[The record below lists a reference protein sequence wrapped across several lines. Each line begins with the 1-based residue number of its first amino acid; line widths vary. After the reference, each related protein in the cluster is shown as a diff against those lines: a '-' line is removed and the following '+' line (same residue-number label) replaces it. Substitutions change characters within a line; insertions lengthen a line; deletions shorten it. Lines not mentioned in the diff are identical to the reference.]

1 VGIDGKYLKLGKR
14 KADAV
19 PAEEED
25 EVGDWDKEE
34 FVIIT
39 LLKGYKAN
47 WGQSKRHIIR
57 NWKMRLTSAYGPP
70 RPNNLFNPLTRPP
83 QLLS

>member
-19 PAEEED
+19 PAEDD

-39 LLKGYKAN
+39 LLKG
-47 WGQSKRHIIR
+47 
-57 NWKMRLTSAYGPP
+57 
-70 RPNNLFNPLTRPP
+70 
-83 QLLS
+83 

>member
-39 LLKGYKAN
+39 LLKGYR
-47 WGQSKRHIIR
+47 GE
-57 NWKMRLTSAYGPP
+57 YGVSQ
-70 RPNNLFNPLTRPP
+70 NGV
-83 QLLS
+83 